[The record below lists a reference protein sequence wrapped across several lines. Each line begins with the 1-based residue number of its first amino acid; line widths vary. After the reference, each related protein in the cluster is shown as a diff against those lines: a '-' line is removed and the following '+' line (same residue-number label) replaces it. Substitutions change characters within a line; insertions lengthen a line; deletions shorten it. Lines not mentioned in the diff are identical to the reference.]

1 MKLLLNSI
9 KAAQEVAYI
18 LRGNWDSCNG
28 VEFLA
33 HDCYAL
39 KLAAA
44 LRNAEYCEVGNA
56 CNILDDIRESKS
68 VLMIGFSDTVTQAI
82 ASQMA
87 GCFNQN
93 LHSGN
98 EGFWQLALKVAEDVE
113 QLGFAAAGRL
123 GRETL

>member
-1 MKLLLNSI
+1 MKLLFNSI

-33 HDCYAL
+33 HDFYAL
-39 KLAAA
+39 KLATA
-44 LRNAEYCEVGNA
+44 LCNAEYCEVGNV
-56 CNILDDIRESKS
+56 CNISDDVLESKS

-93 LHSGN
+93 LHSGS
-98 EGFWQLALKVAEDVE
+98 EGFWQMASKVAEDVE
-113 QLGFAAAGRL
+113 QLRFAADRRPS
-123 GRETL
+123 RETL